1 MNIFLK
7 NCLSCNKATKIW
19 YGPYLKLFNDFRQY
33 KRYSIFFFE
42 IHGFNEYVVFEN
54 QGPEYKYFSL
64 LSCSQ
69 LVQTLK
75 DIVNKGICCNNNNNR
90 EVWFFYK
97 LSYITIYKYV
107 IDEYT
112 LSSFDSII
120 TWVYTLQALQ
130 AYVSVC
136 GICKFLFCY
145 LVNLQNWVLKTF
157 LWMN

>member
-1 MNIFLK
+1 MILDNIKGTQFCFWNTRFQWICCIWKSRSGIQVLFL
-7 NCLSCNKATKIW
+7 I
-19 YGPYLKLFNDFRQY
+19 KLFTIGTNFR
-33 KRYSIFFFE
+33 KISLTKA
-42 IHGFNEYVVFEN
+42 YVAITTIIERC
-54 QGPEYKYFSL
+54 G
-64 LSCSQ
+64 
-69 LVQTLK
+69 
-75 DIVNKGICCNNNNNR
+75 
-90 EVWFFYK
+90 FFYK